1 MPPDVWWGVCT
12 LQSRAGNNS
21 FNTGEAQAYALL
33 IFMPFSLSF
42 GLAQM
47 IQVQGLCVYWRG
59 GWGVAVGLESL
70 VRARS
75 LAPGHLDVLDLRKV
89 QTVRLVPLQVFK
101 GLWTQSSSEPSKP
114 MESAKLARITDK
126 IGLFPKPSITSTL
139 IPARN
144 QTRKSLSCRVL
155 TPPALVSAINSAS
168 KYFSISTER

>member
-59 GWGVAVGLESL
+59 GGWQWGWRVWLEL
-70 VRARS
+70 GVW
-75 LAPGHLDVLDLRKV
+75 
-89 QTVRLVPLQVFK
+89 LQ
-101 GLWTQSSSEPSKP
+101 GT
-114 MESAKLARITDK
+114 
-126 IGLFPKPSITSTL
+126 
-139 IPARN
+139 
-144 QTRKSLSCRVL
+144 
-155 TPPALVSAINSAS
+155 
-168 KYFSISTER
+168 